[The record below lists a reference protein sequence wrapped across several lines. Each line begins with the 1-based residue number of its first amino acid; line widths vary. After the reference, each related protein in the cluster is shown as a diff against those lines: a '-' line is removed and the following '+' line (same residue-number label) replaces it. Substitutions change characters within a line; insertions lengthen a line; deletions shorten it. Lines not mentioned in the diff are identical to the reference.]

1 MTKKAKKV
9 EDIENLS
16 APVAPPEPETS
27 VSEEYE
33 NKALPESSG
42 EKKYAR
48 CKGSFHMFFNGSK
61 VSFIEGQVLRDPGQ
75 IQRALKQHKP
85 IEFVDQPF

>member
-27 VSEEYE
+27 VSEESE

-48 CKGSFHMFFNGSK
+48 CKGSFHMFRYFPLCLLHSLLLKVKYCVTQGRFN
-61 VSFIEGQVLRDPGQ
+61 V
-75 IQRALKQHKP
+75 H
-85 IEFVDQPF
+85 